1 VLAERWRWAARC
13 QRLSTG
19 HQLSLADADPPAA
32 LDGLQPLLA
41 ADRTGAI
48 DPKQAFTLPIPGPS
62 RRQEVPLVRVGVI
75 GGLESVV
82 DITCQPRRAVLLI
95 ESLL

>member
-1 VLAERWRWAARC
+1 MPYLRNEFSHD
-13 QRLSTG
+13 L
-19 HQLSLADADPPAA
+19 
-32 LDGLQPLLA
+32 
-41 ADRTGAI
+41 
-48 DPKQAFTLPIPGPS
+48 DPKQTFTLPIPGPS

-82 DITCQPRRAVLLI
+82 DITCQPRRAVLLF

>member
-1 VLAERWRWAARC
+1 MQEKFDLVEWPRIDD
-13 QRLSTG
+13 RLSV
-19 HQLSLADADPPAA
+19 
-32 LDGLQPLLA
+32 DGQ
-41 ADRTGAI
+41 RTPKNASVNIVEEFFNRI
-48 DPKQAFTLPIPGPS
+48 DPKQTFTLPIPGPS

-82 DITCQPRRAVLLI
+82 DITCQPRRAVLLF